1 MTSKLAWQGGLLRA
15 LAVVALLS
23 GLALAEA
30 PEESLRLDF
39 GAVRRSER
47 TIDGRIDRYNT
58 ESPME
63 VIGATRGVY
72 LAGTG
77 LLFSIEVSLSP
88 AVGISPF
95 FTRMPPGE
103 VEKIHAAK
111 LGRVP
116 VLRQL
121 LLTMLPEMAKAH
133 PDVPA
138 NEEIVMGATM
148 FYFPYENLEGLP
160 AQMVVRAKAGELR
173 KLKTTGDAND
183 AARVAPIARITLY

>member
-1 MTSKLAWQGGLLRA
+1 MMALGLRGFFRA
-15 LAVVALLS
+15 LASLALLS
-23 GLALAEA
+23 GLLLAETPA
-30 PEESLRLDF
+30 ESPRLDF
-39 GAVRRSER
+39 SAVRRSER
-47 TIDGRIDRYNT
+47 AIDGRIERYNT

-121 LLTMLPEMAKAH
+121 LLTLLPEMAKAH
-133 PDVPA
+133 ADVPA
-138 NEEIVMGATM
+138 SEEIVMGATL
-148 FYFPYENLEGLP
+148 FYFPYENLKGLP
-160 AQMVVRAKAGELR
+160 AQMVVRANVGALR
-173 KLKTTGDAND
+173 KLQTTGDAND
-183 AARVAPIARITLY
+183 AARVAPIAKITLY

>member
-1 MTSKLAWQGGLLRA
+1 MIVPRRWNHIVTAFA
-15 LAVVALLS
+15 AVALLYS
-23 GLALAEA
+23 ALPAET
-30 PEESLRLDF
+30 PSDGNRLDF
-39 GAVRRSER
+39 SAVRRSER
-47 TIDGRIDRYNT
+47 SIDGRIERYNT

-63 VIGATRGVY
+63 VIGATRAMY
-72 LAGTG
+72 ISGTG

-121 LLTMLPEMAKAH
+121 LLTMLPEMAKSHA
-133 PDVPA
+133 DVPEG
-138 NEEIVMGATM
+138 EEIVMGATL
-148 FYFPYENLEGLP
+148 FYFPYENREGLP
-160 AQMVVRAKAGELR
+160 AQMVVRARAGDLR
-173 KLKTTGDAND
+173 KLKTSGDAND
-183 AARVAPIARITLY
+183 AARVSPIAKITLY

>member
-1 MTSKLAWQGGLLRA
+1 MTSPRLWRGGLRA
-15 LAVVALLS
+15 LAALMLLG
-23 GLALAEA
+23 GLLAAETPA
-30 PEESLRLDF
+30 EPPPIDF

-47 TIDGRIDRYNT
+47 TIDGRIERYNT

-103 VEKIHAAK
+103 VEKIHTAK

-116 VLRQL
+116 VLREL

-133 PDVPA
+133 AAVPE
-138 NEEIVMGATM
+138 NEEIVMGATL
-148 FYFPYENLEGLP
+148 FYFPYENLQGLP
-160 AQMVVRAKAGELR
+160 AQMVVRAKAGDLR
-173 KLKTTGDAND
+173 KLQTTGDASD
-183 AARVAPIARITLY
+183 AARVAPMAKVTLY

>member
-1 MTSKLAWQGGLLRA
+1 MIASSMRGGI
-15 LAVVALLS
+15 
-23 GLALAEA
+23 LALAAMALFSGLLVAET
-30 PEESLRLDF
+30 PQESARLDF
-39 GAVRRSER
+39 SAVRRSER
-47 TIDGRIDRYNT
+47 SIDGRIERYNT

-133 PDVPA
+133 ADVPA
-138 NEEIVMGATM
+138 SEEIVMGATL
-148 FYFPYENLEGLP
+148 FYFPYEDLRGLP
-160 AQMVVRAKAGELR
+160 AQMVVRANAGELR
-173 KLKTTGDAND
+173 KLQTTGDVND
-183 AARVAPIARITLY
+183 AAKVAPIAKVTLY

>member
-1 MTSKLAWQGGLLRA
+1 MMAMGARRGWFRALTALALLGGLLA
-15 LAVVALLS
+15 
-23 GLALAEA
+23 AETPA
-30 PEESLRLDF
+30 EPQRLDF
-39 GAVRRSER
+39 SAVRRSER
-47 TIDGRIDRYNT
+47 SIDGRIERYNI

-133 PDVPA
+133 ADVPA

-148 FYFPYENLEGLP
+148 FYFPYENLQGLP
-160 AQMVVRAKAGELR
+160 AQMVVRANAGELR
-173 KLKTTGDAND
+173 KLRTTGDAND
-183 AARVAPIARITLY
+183 AARVAPIAKITLY